1 MPETPK
7 IPTPSPLPPGAQ
19 KINFPTVGIE
29 VVDGFLKVYNQ
40 GGLVLLF
47 DGVARKAMMDF
58 ANTVLRSFVISKIEQ
73 SLAAAAKRG
82 PQAPAAPAPNTPPP
96 TGAQVAGKI
105 ILTDK

>member
-7 IPTPSPLPPGAQ
+7 VPTPSPLPPGAQ
-19 KINFPTVGIE
+19 KINFPTVGLD
-29 VVDGFLKVYNQ
+29 VVEGFLKVYNQ

-58 ANTVLRSFVISKIEQ
+58 ANTVLRSFVMSKIQE
-73 SLAAAAKRG
+73 SLANAAKRG
-82 PQAPAAPAPNTPPP
+82 PSAPAPNTPPP
-96 TGAQVAGKI
+96 TGVQTASKI